1 MPKHYYLFGLTV
13 ASKLPLPA
21 LPGDLDTDSEPD
33 VVINYG
39 DTPST
44 LASPQITGIRF
55 QASPGE
61 FLLQVDGVA
70 RFLVKNGSSIT
81 ISPEPVTHEEDILP
95 FLMGSAFGALLQQRK
110 ILVLHGSAIEV
121 NGASVLFCGPSG
133 AGKSTLAAGFHQRGY
148 RFLADDLCA
157 ISIINSQ
164 PMVTP
169 GFPRLKLWADA
180 LKRLE
185 TSTDNLHSIRWGAD
199 LQKFFLPAENRA
211 TLPLPVQA
219 VFILGSTNT
228 DQLKLTPLPGNER
241 IDPLIDNSYRGRFLE
256 GLGGKKE
263 HFKLCA
269 ALAAKAD
276 VCLVSRPKLGF
287 RLEELMDLVKKRL
300 AA

>member
-1 MPKHYYLFGLTV
+1 MPKHYRIFGLTV

-21 LPGDLDTDSEPD
+21 QPSEPDTSSTPD

-39 DTPST
+39 DTPPT
-44 LASPQITGIRF
+44 LASAQITGIRF

-70 RFLVKNGSSIT
+70 RFHVKNGNSIT
-81 ISPEPVTHEEDILP
+81 ITPVLVTPEEDILP

-110 ILVLHGSAIEV
+110 ILVLHGSAIEA

-157 ISIINSQ
+157 ISLISGQ

-185 TSTDNLHSIRWGAD
+185 TSTDNLHSVRWGAD
-199 LQKFFLPAENRA
+199 LQKFFLPAENRVA
-211 TLPLPVQA
+211 EPLPVRG
-219 VFILGSTNT
+219 VFILGTTNT
-228 DQLKLTPLPGNER
+228 DQLELTPLPGNER
-241 IDPLIDNSYRGRFLE
+241 IDPLIDNSYRSRFLD

-269 ALAAKAD
+269 AVAAKAD
-276 VCLVSRPKLGF
+276 VCLVSRPRMGF
-287 RLEELMDLVKKRL
+287 RLEELMDLVTERL
-300 AA
+300 AQ